1 MHILTATDYAGIKT
15 EAGSA
20 GFGDVTCPW
29 CGSAAWYTARFMQ
42 CRNKRCSKQTANA
55 FDILTKTEGSIQKA
69 TTAERKILRNSRSA
83 SYSEYQRQ
91 RQRLLNFWVKA
102 CQSEKSSQ
110 ADGYLDRWSK
120 AGYGVKSCEYNC
132 TILSREQVKE
142 LVGLAQSSG
151 AEYPDRFSSGELPG
165 NILAFCVQTDPYTID
180 RIVLWRPTQTFSFIW
195 RPYFAGFTS
204 LIGLDP
210 DKPRLLM
217 SNFSSALQ
225 VQAMLEEQN
234 RKVEI
239 CSAHVNS
246 WSGSPCPPLDV
257 PSSLLI
263 AAVKSPEKGDY
274 RLCGVSDIPDMQTFL
289 DYYPN
294 IEGSIKAVPIDL
306 FVRRKPHTPAP
317 WSQWR
322 AGFIDLLNDSDSI
335 QMTQESAALFER
347 TGTKPVD
354 ACYLIAKYRS
364 EGRFSLADDVER
376 VAANRV
382 FWKDSRIVVRET
394 AGLYQL
400 IHAGGH
406 SDITNFRLDIRE
418 NITFQTKGEA
428 WCLADLTHGR
438 NRSQVLFPHAYLQDR
453 PIKLQE
459 VLQRNALG
467 DTKNQD
473 GLPTIIE
480 QNHFRKF
487 VVPHLRK
494 QATTATTKVGA
505 DYLGWSPDRK
515 SFHGPGFIVDI
526 DGHHEG
532 SDVLC
537 PDVSVLSKFEKP
549 KEWSQVSPKTIPT
562 NSKAMLSMIIAST
575 VRQFKRCRVLPV
587 NIAQSSEAM
596 LLVDVLSKACGQH
609 QIHEINAN
617 FREGFRVDGVTGY
630 PIFTAGPNH
639 PHTNANTPFFH
650 LTSSGYHVEGCSRS
664 EAEKAGRALQYS
676 MMRIV
681 DWCLATGADDFIEV
695 RSVSPTSALIREGSW
710 LIANVCNLQPWE
722 VESPQF
728 EHLESLLDK
737 ISLADTASRISLLRG
752 QSLIFDLRGIDGV
765 DVTALQQDIVA
776 LGAESEFCENK
787 LTCPAVKVMPAL
799 SCFYGQEPDIA
810 VSMF

>member
-15 EAGSA
+15 EAGSD
-20 GFGDVTCPW
+20 GFGTITCPW

-42 CRNKRCSKQTANA
+42 CSNKRCSKQTANA
-55 FDILTKTEGSIQKA
+55 FDILTKSEGSIKKA
-69 TTAERKILRNSRSA
+69 ITAESRILRTKRPA
-83 SYSEYQRQ
+83 SYADYHHA
-91 RQRLLNFWVKA
+91 RQRLMSFWVKA
-102 CQSEKSSQ
+102 CQEEKSSK
-110 ADGYLDRWSK
+110 AEGYLDRWSK
-120 AGYGVKSCEYNC
+120 AGYGVNSCEFNC
-132 TILSREQVKE
+132 TILSHTQIRE
-142 LVGLAQSSG
+142 LVEMARESG
-151 AEYPDRFSSGELPG
+151 AAYPERFNTGELPG
-165 NILAFCVQTDPYTID
+165 NILAFCVQTAPYAID
-180 RIVLWRPTQTFSFIW
+180 RIVLWRPTQTFSFVW
-195 RPYFAGFTS
+195 HPYFAGFTS

-210 DKPRLLM
+210 EKPRLLM
-217 SNFSSALQ
+217 SDFASAMR
-225 VQAMLEEQN
+225 VQSMLEDQN
-234 RKVEI
+234 RKMEI
-239 CSAHVNS
+239 CSAHVNN

-257 PSSLLI
+257 PASLLV
-263 AAVKSPEKGDY
+263 AAVKSPERGDP
-274 RLCGVSDIPDMQTFL
+274 RLCSVSDIPDMQTFL

-294 IEGSIKAVPIDL
+294 LEGSIKSIPIDL
-306 FVRRKPHTPAP
+306 VVKRKPAKPAP
-317 WSQWR
+317 WHQWR
-322 AGFIDLLNDSDSI
+322 SSFIDLLNDPDSI

-347 TGTKPVD
+347 TGTKPID

-438 NRSQVLFPHAYLQDR
+438 NRSEVLFPHAYLQDR

-459 VLQRNALG
+459 TLQRKALG

-494 QATTATTKVGA
+494 QATTAATRVGA

-515 SFHGPGFIVDI
+515 AFHGPGFIVDI
-526 DGHHEG
+526 DGKHEG
-532 SDVLC
+532 SSVLC

-549 KEWSQVSPKTIPT
+549 EEWAQTSPKSIPE
-562 NSKAMLSMIIAST
+562 NSKALISMIIASA
-575 VRQFKRCRVLPV
+575 VRQFKRCRVLPI

-596 LLVDVLSKACGQH
+596 MLVEVLSKACGQH
-609 QIHEINAN
+609 QIHELNSN
-617 FREGFRVDGVTGY
+617 FREGFRLEGVTGY
-630 PIFTAGPNH
+630 PIFTAGANH
-639 PHTNANTPFFH
+639 PHNNVNTPFFH
-650 LTSSGYHVEGCSRS
+650 LTNSGHHVDGCSRP
-664 EAEKAGRALQYS
+664 EAERAGRALQYGL
-676 MMRIV
+676 MRV
-681 DWCLATGADDFIEV
+681 VEWCLATGADDFSEV
-695 RSVSPTSALIREGSW
+695 RSVSPTSALIREGRW
-710 LIANVCNLQPWE
+710 LLENVCELQPWE
-722 VESPQF
+722 VEPQQF
-728 EHLESLLDK
+728 DHLEKLLEQ
-737 ISLADTASRISLLRG
+737 IALPDTSNRISLIRG
-752 QSLIFDLRGIDGV
+752 QSLVFDLRGIDGL
-765 DVTALQQDIVA
+765 DVTALQQDIVS
-776 LGAESEFCENK
+776 LGAESEFCEDK

-799 SCFYGQEPDIA
+799 ACFYGQEPDVA